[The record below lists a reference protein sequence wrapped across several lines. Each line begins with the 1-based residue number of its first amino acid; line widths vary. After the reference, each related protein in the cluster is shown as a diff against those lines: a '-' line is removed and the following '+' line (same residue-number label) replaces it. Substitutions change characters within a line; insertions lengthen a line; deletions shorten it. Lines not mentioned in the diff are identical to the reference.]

1 MDEIGWTRFLI
12 FETDQELRSLA
23 EKVQKEQAKSWLLF
37 FFSMGIEPTH
47 VGYNGERDVMGIEY
61 DMYLDVS
68 GKGGFNPQ
76 TAF

>member
-1 MDEIGWTRFLI
+1 LLKKCRKSR
-12 FETDQELRSLA
+12 Q
-23 EKVQKEQAKSWLLF
+23 KVGCC